1 VFAVNEAGIV
11 LRIHA
16 VAGVV
21 LGGEEVEL
29 IADAQGRTGGDG
41 GLEPPSVIVIAG
53 GEEKDG
59 R

>member
-1 VFAVNEAGIV
+1 
-11 LRIHA
+11 
-16 VAGVV
+16 VV

-29 IADAQGRTGGDG
+29 IADAQGRTGGDD